1 MTDAKNRKNPIS
13 SKKTDI
19 IVMDK
24 KRARIFKGLITL
36 LAVKPEMTSGK
47 EINPKDNKIDAPI
60 RGISQ

>member
-1 MTDAKNRKNPIS
+1 
-13 SKKTDI
+13 
-19 IVMDK
+19 MDK